1 MPHSDPNQVTPSE
14 FSRAGQGEHSPSG
27 QTPGFAPFPT
37 WKRILDV
44 TLVVLAFPFLIPV
57 GIIIYTFIKFASPG
71 PAFFRQQ
78 RVGYLRRR
86 FMCLKFRT
94 MKVNADTG
102 VHQAHLKH
110 LMTTNQRTQ
119 KLDYAGD
126 KRLIPGGMWLRSTAV
141 DELPQLFNVLRGD
154 MSLVG
159 PRPCTPYEFELY
171 SEHHKQRCQA
181 PPGLTGLWQISGKN
195 RTTFEEM
202 MDMDLKYAREKSL
215 WLDLKIILLT
225 LPAILKLVWEMKFR
239 PAIGLPPLERAAQ
252 PGQEFPAKTA
262 GPLPGTVPARD

>member
-1 MPHSDPNQVTPSE
+1 MPNSDSNLHTPSE
-14 FSRAGQGEHSPSG
+14 FSHASLEEHSPRGKSAAYA
-27 QTPGFAPFPT
+27 QFPA

-44 TLVVLAFPFLIPV
+44 TLVILAFPFLIPV

-119 KLDYAGD
+119 KLDCAGD
-126 KRLIPGGMWLRSTAV
+126 KRLIPWGMWLRAAAV

-171 SEHHKQRCQA
+171 SEHHKRRCEA
-181 PPGLTGLWQISGKN
+181 PPGLTGLWQVSGKN

-202 MDMDLKYAREKSL
+202 MDLDLKYAREMSL
-215 WLDLKIILLT
+215 WLDLKIIVLT
-225 LPAILKLVWEMKFR
+225 VPAILKLIWETKFR
-239 PAIGLPPLERAAQ
+239 PAIGLTPLARAAQ
-252 PGQEFPAKTA
+252 AGTEFPAKTA